1 MKTLSNLKSI
11 LYLSFLLAFTG
22 AIGACTDTGKTEE
35 LEELEDL
42 QPKGIVA
49 VTRNVSLSPESV
61 EALLFRVTPSNAR
74 FNLEVDSKESA
85 IQLDVRESSHVD
97 VGAGVTSPKH
107 YRLKSIEP
115 SSDGN
120 GGVTEGLY
128 TAYIEDLGTLEA
140 YSDKVALVIT
150 AQDDRGGEVRFSS
163 ELIEIAATGIESKGT
178 LPTMYLTTPE
188 DPEAPEGRKEI
199 NSKEVWVENCE
210 IRIVKGDGSEDLNV
224 SKASLR
230 GRGNS
235 TWGYPKKPF
244 AIKLDKKEE
253 VLGMPRHKRWVLLAN
268 WMDRTL
274 MRNSVAFEI
283 ARKTSLAW
291 TPRGEF
297 VEVVLNGKH
306 LGNYYLCEHIKVDE
320 NRVNIVELDES
331 DTEEPTITGGY
342 LVEMDTYFD
351 EINKFKTSI
360 RQMPVNIK
368 EPDEDVLNST
378 QMAYIEGYF
387 NRIESILYDQN
398 PPAGESYKD
407 YLDVASFIDWW
418 LVHELTLN
426 GEPNHPKSS
435 FMHKD
440 REGKLF
446 AGPVWDFDWGTFVP
460 GVNDILIK
468 NSIWFDKLFQDADF
482 VAEVKSRWNL
492 LKPEFETVID
502 YINEEASY
510 IRESAEVNSEM
521 WPITIHVNGDETMSF
536 DQAVNR
542 LRTVYRDRIDLLDR
556 IIDKL

>member
-1 MKTLSNLKSI
+1 
-11 LYLSFLLAFTG
+11 
-22 AIGACTDTGKTEE
+22 
-35 LEELEDL
+35 
-42 QPKGIVA
+42 
-49 VTRNVSLSPESV
+49 
-61 EALLFRVTPSNAR
+61 
-74 FNLEVDSKESA
+74 
-85 IQLDVRESSHVD
+85 
-97 VGAGVTSPKH
+97 
-107 YRLKSIEP
+107 
-115 SSDGN
+115 
-120 GGVTEGLY
+120 
-128 TAYIEDLGTLEA
+128 
-140 YSDKVALVIT
+140 
-150 AQDDRGGEVRFSS
+150 
-163 ELIEIAATGIESKGT
+163 
-178 LPTMYLTTPE
+178 
-188 DPEAPEGRKEI
+188 
-199 NSKEVWVENCE
+199 
-210 IRIVKGDGSEDLNV
+210 
-224 SKASLR
+224 
-230 GRGNS
+230 
-235 TWGYPKKPF
+235 
-244 AIKLDKKEE
+244 
-253 VLGMPRHKRWVLLAN
+253 MPRHKRWVLLAN

-297 VEVVLNGKH
+297 VEVVLNGEH

-342 LVEMDTYFD
+342 LVEMDTYYD

-387 NRIESILYDQN
+387 NRIETLLYDDN
-398 PPAGESYKD
+398 PPEGESYTD
-407 YLDVASFIDWW
+407 YMDVASFIDWW

-446 AGPVWDFDWGTFVP
+446 GGPVWDFDWGTFVP

-482 VAEVKSRWNL
+482 VAEVKSRWNM

-521 WPITIHVNGDETMSF
+521 WPITIHVNGDEKMSF

>member
-11 LYLSFLLAFTG
+11 LYLSLLLALTG
-22 AIGACTDTGKTEE
+22 VIAACSDTGKTEE
-35 LEELEDL
+35 LEESEDL

-49 VTRNVSLSPESV
+49 VTRNISLSPESV
-61 EALLFRVTPSNAR
+61 EELVFRVTPSNAR
-74 FNLEVDSKESA
+74 FNIEVDSKGSD

-97 VGAGVTSPKH
+97 VGEGVTSPVH

-115 SSDGN
+115 SSNGN
-120 GGVTEGLY
+120 GGVIEGQY

-150 AQDDRGGEVRFSS
+150 AKDDRGEEVQFSS
-163 ELIEIAATGIESKGT
+163 ELIEIAATEMATTGK
-178 LPTMYLTTPE
+178 LPTVYLTTPGGQKIE
-188 DPEAPEGRKEI
+188 
-199 NSKEVWVENCE
+199 SKEKWVENSE
-210 IRIVKGDGSEDLNV
+210 IRIVKADGSEDLNV
-224 SKASLR
+224 TKASLR

-297 VEVVLNGKH
+297 VEVVLNGEH

-331 DTEEPTITGGY
+331 DTEEPTISGGY
-342 LVEMDTYFD
+342 LVEMDTYYD
-351 EINKFKTSI
+351 EINKFKTNI

-368 EPDEDVLNST
+368 EPDEKVLNSA
-378 QMAYIEGYF
+378 QLAYIQGYF
-387 NRIESILYDQN
+387 NRIEALLYDDN

-460 GVNDILIK
+460 GVNDFLTK
-468 NSIWFDKLFQDADF
+468 NSIWFDKLFQDPEF

-521 WPITIHVNGDETMSF
+521 WPITIHVNGDEKMSF

-542 LRTVYRDRIDLLDR
+542 LREVYRDRIELLDR
-556 IIDKL
+556 LIDQL

>member
-11 LYLSFLLAFTG
+11 FYLSFLLAFTG
-22 AIGACTDTGKTEE
+22 TIAACTDTGKTEE

-42 QPKGIVA
+42 QSKGIVA

-61 EALLFRVTPSNAR
+61 EALLFRVTPSNAQ
-74 FNLEVDSKESA
+74 FNLEVDSKGSA

-120 GGVTEGLY
+120 GGVTEGQY

-150 AQDDRGGEVRFSS
+150 AKDNRGEEVQFSS
-163 ELIEIAATGIESKGT
+163 ELIEIAATEMATTRK
-178 LPTMYLTTPE
+178 LPTVYLTTPGGQKI
-188 DPEAPEGRKEI
+188 D
-199 NSKEVWVENCE
+199 SKEKWVENCE

-253 VLGMPRHKRWVLLAN
+253 VLDMPRHKRWVLLAN

-297 VEVVLNGKH
+297 VEVVLNGEH

-368 EPDEDVLNST
+368 EPDEDVLNSA
-378 QMAYIEGYF
+378 QMAYIQGYF
-387 NRIESILYDQN
+387 NRIEALLYDDN
-398 PPAGESYKD
+398 PPEGESYTD
-407 YLDVASFIDWW
+407 YMDVASFIDWW

-460 GVNDILIK
+460 GGNDILIK

-502 YINEEASY
+502 FIEDEADY

-521 WPITIHVNGDETMSF
+521 WPITIHVNGDEKMSF

-542 LRTVYRDRIDLLDR
+542 LRTVYIDRINLLDR

>member
-1 MKTLSNLKSI
+1 M
-11 LYLSFLLAFTG
+11 TG
-22 AIGACTDTGKTEE
+22 
-35 LEELEDL
+35 
-42 QPKGIVA
+42 
-49 VTRNVSLSPESV
+49 
-61 EALLFRVTPSNAR
+61 
-74 FNLEVDSKESA
+74 
-85 IQLDVRESSHVD
+85 
-97 VGAGVTSPKH
+97 
-107 YRLKSIEP
+107 
-115 SSDGN
+115 
-120 GGVTEGLY
+120 
-128 TAYIEDLGTLEA
+128 
-140 YSDKVALVIT
+140 
-150 AQDDRGGEVRFSS
+150 GGEVRFSS
-163 ELIEIAATGIESKGT
+163 ELIEIAATGIESKGK

-210 IRIVKGDGSEDLNV
+210 IRIVNADGSEDLNV

-253 VLGMPRHKRWVLLAN
+253 VLDMPRHKRWVLLAN

-297 VEVVLNGKH
+297 VEVVLNGEH

-342 LVEMDTYFD
+342 LVEMDTYYD

-387 NRIESILYDQN
+387 NRIETLLYDDN
-398 PPAGESYKD
+398 PPEGESYTD
-407 YLDVASFIDWW
+407 YMDVASFIDWW

-482 VAEVKSRWNL
+482 VAEVKSRWNM

-521 WPITIHVNGDETMSF
+521 WPITIHVNGDEKMSF

>member
-11 LYLSFLLAFTG
+11 LYLSLLLALTG
-22 AIGACTDTGKTEE
+22 VIAACTDTGKTEE

-49 VTRNVSLSPESV
+49 VTRNISLSPESV

-74 FNLEVDSKESA
+74 FNIEVDSKGSA

-97 VGAGVTSPKH
+97 VGAGVTSPVH
-107 YRLKSIEP
+107 YRLKRIEP
-115 SSDGN
+115 STDGS
-120 GGVTEGLY
+120 GGVIEGQY

-150 AQDDRGGEVRFSS
+150 AKDDRGEEARFSS
-163 ELIEIAATGIESKGT
+163 ELIEIAATEMATTGK
-178 LPTMYLTTPE
+178 LPTVYLTTPGGQKIE
-188 DPEAPEGRKEI
+188 
-199 NSKEVWVENCE
+199 SKEKWVENSE
-210 IRIVKGDGSEDLNV
+210 IRIVKADGSEDLNV
-224 SKASLR
+224 TKASLR

-297 VEVVLNGKH
+297 VEVVLNGEH

-331 DTEEPTITGGY
+331 DTEEPTISGGY
-342 LVEMDTYFD
+342 LVEMDTYYD
-351 EINKFKTSI
+351 EINKFKTNI

-368 EPDEDVLNST
+368 EPDEEVLNSA
-378 QMAYIEGYF
+378 QLAYIQGYF
-387 NRIESILYDQN
+387 NRIESLLYDDN
-398 PPAGESYKD
+398 PPAGESYMD
-407 YLDVASFIDWW
+407 YMDVASFIDWW
-418 LVHELTLN
+418 LVHEVTLN

-446 AGPVWDFDWGTFVP
+446 AGPVWDFDWGTFRP
-460 GVNDILIK
+460 GSTNFLTK
-468 NSIWFDKLFQDADF
+468 NSIWFDKLFQDPEF
-482 VAEVKSRWNL
+482 VAEVKSRWDL

-521 WPITIHVNGDETMSF
+521 WPITTNVNGDEKMSF

-542 LRTVYRDRIDLLDR
+542 LREVYIGRIDLLDR
-556 IIDKL
+556 LIDNL